1 MEKVKGITHPNQL
14 KKDNQFFISQGEDKN
29 DYYPNIT
36 DEENETLRALLQHF
50 LDCGFVPKHYWDLLK
65 SLLDKSHCIIIWQA
79 QTITPYFMELETDY
93 NTMKHN
99 NNFIFA

>member
-1 MEKVKGITHPNQL
+1 MEKVKGITNPNQL
-14 KKDNQFFISQGEDKN
+14 KDNQFCISQGNDKSN
-29 DYYPNIT
+29 FYINLT
-36 DEENETLRALLQHF
+36 DNENETLRTLLKHF
-50 LDCGFVPKHYWDLLK
+50 INYGLIPNHYKNLLK
-65 SLLDKSHCIIIWQA
+65 SLLDKSHCVLVWGA